1 MYCRLHIERNIIKQ
15 IKINNIKDL
24 IQYFRDFLNEKMDK
38 KEYIDKLNTTI
49 ILLWCFWI
57 FIETNE
63 FNRVLSLK
71 KLGKSHIIII
81 FYCTHTH
88 SVCSIL

>member
-49 ILLWCFWI
+49 ILLWCF
-57 FIETNE
+57 
-63 FNRVLSLK
+63 
-71 KLGKSHIIII
+71 
-81 FYCTHTH
+81 
-88 SVCSIL
+88 